1 MKNLIKSVA
10 TGTAAL
16 VFGATLVFG
25 LGSTAQAASCYQ
37 YNANGFPT
45 SQTPVFNNICGVPGY
60 GDESDFVRLRAD
72 QGGDMNMGGNA
83 YTDPLSSDCADG
95 STFDIH
101 TYIHNDAESQYNDNG
116 SGPSVAHDVQLA
128 MSAPLGKTQSQFV
141 FGSTISASNA
151 ATVSDTGTLNCSG
164 QAVQLSLVP
173 NTVNIYGGSAYGWK
187 SLPDSAVNGTTKL
200 GNPTFGSGD
209 EWGCW
214 NYRMAVVYEVVVHVI
229 PKPTPST
236 GICKEAAIEVN
247 KNRNVTV
254 SVTGATS
261 NAKIV
266 GYKIDFG
273 DNTVVYQQS
282 ATHTYAQAGK
292 YTITAYVEVQ
302 YANGS
307 KQWIV
312 PTSSA
317 CQGSVTI
324 TPNTPPTVTPPVTPP
339 AVLPSTG
346 PAGLVGLFAGTSGL
360 GTIGHFLYRRR
371 KFARQ

>member
-10 TGTAAL
+10 TGAAAL

-60 GDESDFVRLRAD
+60 GDERDFVRIRPSTGDDTSTSNNAAYAD
-72 QGGDMNMGGNA
+72 TITSA
-83 YTDPLSSDCADG
+83 CTDGAE
-95 STFDIH
+95 FDVH
-101 TYIHNDAESQYNDNG
+101 TYIHNDAEPEYNNNG
-116 SGPSVAHDVQLA
+116 SGSAVAHDVQLA
-128 MSAPLGKTQSQFV
+128 MSAPLGKTASSFT

-151 ATVSDTGTLNCSG
+151 ATVSDTATLNCSG
-164 QAVQLSLVP
+164 QPIQLSLVP
-173 NTVNIYGGSAYGWK
+173 STVKIYAQSYGYK
-187 SLPDSAVNGTTKL
+187 SLSDSAVNGTTKI
-200 GNPTFGSGD
+200 GDPTFGSGD

-214 NYRMAVVYEVVVHVI
+214 NYRVAVVYEVVVHKVEV
-229 PKPTPST
+229 PST
-236 GICKEAAIEVN
+236 GVCKEAAIEVN
-247 KNRNVTV
+247 KNGSVSV
-254 SVTGATS
+254 SVTGETS
-261 NAKIV
+261 NATIV

-273 DNTVVYQQS
+273 DHTVVYQQS

-292 YTITAYVEVQ
+292 YVITAYVEVQ

-307 KQWIV
+307 KQWVV

-324 TPNTPPTVTPPVTPP
+324 TPSTPPIVTPPVTPP
-339 AVLPSTG
+339 TVLPSTG

-360 GTIGHFLYRRR
+360 GTIGHLLYRRR
-371 KFARQ
+371 RYNR